1 MQKNQHFCLLCQIV
15 QELYGS
21 TGGFQAIEGGWYLPS
36 NITIPYKVGSFSDR
50 LVESFAGT
58 HDLIGG
64 QIWGFYNSQGNTTQK
79 TETEKLRAEITTAV
93 AISLAVPFAMADLI
107 SSDLLQ

>member
-1 MQKNQHFCLLCQIV
+1 M
-15 QELYGS
+15 
-21 TGGFQAIEGGWYLPS
+21 
-36 NITIPYKVGSFSDR
+36 GSFSDR

>member
-1 MQKNQHFCLLCQIV
+1 M
-15 QELYGS
+15 
-21 TGGFQAIEGGWYLPS
+21 
-36 NITIPYKVGSFSDR
+36 GSFSDR

-64 QIWGFYNSQGNTTQK
+64 QIWGFYNSQGNTIQK
-79 TETEKLRAEITTAV
+79 TETEQLRAEITTAV

>member
-1 MQKNQHFCLLCQIV
+1 M
-15 QELYGS
+15 
-21 TGGFQAIEGGWYLPS
+21 
-36 NITIPYKVGSFSDR
+36 GSFSDR

-64 QIWGFYNSQGNTTQK
+64 QIWGFYNSQGNTIQK
-79 TETEKLRAEITTAV
+79 TETEQLRAEITTAV
-93 AISLAVPFAMADLI
+93 AISLAVPFTMADLM

>member
-1 MQKNQHFCLLCQIV
+1 M
-15 QELYGS
+15 
-21 TGGFQAIEGGWYLPS
+21 
-36 NITIPYKVGSFSDR
+36 GSFSDR
-50 LVESFAGT
+50 LVETFAGT

-64 QIWGFYNSQGNTTQK
+64 QIWGFYNSQGNTIQK